1 MFFSVVS
8 FGSDTCNVMFG
19 ANHSVSTLL
28 KEKIPNILNVKCSCH
43 SIHLVASNACKML
56 PEELEVTV
64 RDIVNT
70 FSKSSARKRE
80 FAAFQDFANTSKH
93 AILSPGQTRWLSL
106 EASVLRILE
115 QIPALI
121 LHFDAEALDEK
132 MKDAANIACR
142 LRDPR
147 TKPFLLFMKYALG
160 MFNDFNTVFQSEKPL
175 LYDLKNRVFSLIK
188 TVQTI
193 LCTHDTFVLQIL

>member
-1 MFFSVVS
+1 
-8 FGSDTCNVMFG
+8 
-19 ANHSVSTLL
+19 
-28 KEKIPNILNVKCSCH
+28 
-43 SIHLVASNACKML
+43 ML

-93 AILSPGQTRWLSL
+93 AILSPEQTRWLSL

-121 LHFDAEALDEK
+121 LNFDAEASDEK

-147 TKPFLLFMKYALG
+147 TKPFFI
-160 MFNDFNTVFQSEKPL
+160 V
-175 LYDLKNRVFSLIK
+175 
-188 TVQTI
+188 
-193 LCTHDTFVLQIL
+193 HDVCAGHI